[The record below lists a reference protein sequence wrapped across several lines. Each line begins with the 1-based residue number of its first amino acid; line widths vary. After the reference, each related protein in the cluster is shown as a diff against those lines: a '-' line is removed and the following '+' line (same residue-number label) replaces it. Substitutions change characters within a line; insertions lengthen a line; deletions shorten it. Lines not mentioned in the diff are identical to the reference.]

1 MPLLAQSNQKPV
13 NKSTQLSHCIKVS
26 LLEAQSGAQK
36 LEVDREGYTGIIQHA
51 KLGSGHSKRIIH
63 EDWRD
68 LEEADLGI
76 SFPDWDL
83 SYGAGEKAMTKVV

>member
-1 MPLLAQSNQKPV
+1 M

-26 LLEAQSGAQK
+26 LLGAQSREEK
-36 LEVDREGYTGIIQHA
+36 LEVDLEGYTGIMQHT
-51 KLGSGHSKRIIH
+51 KLGGGHSKKIIH

-68 LEEADLGI
+68 LEEAGLGI

-83 SYGAGEKAMTKVV
+83 SYCAGEKVMTKVV